1 MTNFVSYGDATT
13 LFTEVG
19 NKLRALSGAYVVKG
33 NVAFVNL
40 PSPLTAA
47 MNGYVYNITDAFT
60 TTADFVEGA
69 GKAYPANTN
78 VVIVNLGTSDVPNM
92 KFDVLGSF
100 VDVSGID
107 NKINA
112 VSAMITDIEFS
123 DATAYSEGDIV
134 KKENVLYKFNTDH
147 AAGDWDAT
155 EVDAV
160 TVLELIEAAEPNSLT
175 TAQINALLALLD

>member
-1 MTNFVSYGDATT
+1 MTNFVSYANATT

-19 NKLRALSGAYVVKG
+19 NKLKALSGAYVVKG
-33 NVAFVNL
+33 NIAFASL
-40 PSPLTAA
+40 PSPLTAV
-47 MNGYVYNITDAFT
+47 MNGYVYNVTDAFT

-69 GKAYPANTN
+69 GKVYPANTN
-78 VVIVNLGTSDVPNM
+78 VVIVNLGTAETPNM

-123 DATAYSEGDIV
+123 DATAYVSGDIV

-147 AAGDWDAT
+147 AAGAWDST
-155 EVDAV
+155 EVDEV
-160 TVLELIEAAEPNSLT
+160 TVLELIEAAEPASLT
-175 TAQINALLALLD
+175 TEQVNALLALLD